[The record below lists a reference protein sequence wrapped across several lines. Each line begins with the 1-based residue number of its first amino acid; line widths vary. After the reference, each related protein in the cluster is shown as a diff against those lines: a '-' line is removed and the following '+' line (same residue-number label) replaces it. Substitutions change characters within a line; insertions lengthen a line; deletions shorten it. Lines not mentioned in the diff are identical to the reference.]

1 MRCVDAMWCE
11 RFEMPY
17 DVLRVAGA
25 SLRCAHSLSCS
36 QPLDN
41 SAPGAGSAKT
51 AMRAATS
58 ARLCEDPTL
67 SLSDLNMKDEEQEKA
82 SRAKKSSN
90 GWVSDKGKRRTNAL
104 GTILQSYSSHQPGRL
119 QDEYCARRVPASR

>member
-17 DVLRVAGA
+17 EVLRVAGA
-25 SLRCAHSLSCS
+25 SLRCAHSWSCS

-67 SLSDLNMKDEEQEKA
+67 S
-82 SRAKKSSN
+82 
-90 GWVSDKGKRRTNAL
+90 
-104 GTILQSYSSHQPGRL
+104 
-119 QDEYCARRVPASR
+119 